1 MDKLRLIALY
11 DIYGK
16 LLTKNQAKMF
26 EQYYMCDLSL
36 REIATNEYV
45 TFQAVRSALKTAEKQ
60 LEKFENIIGMYKQ
73 NEILRKLEST
83 IKEENIQNVK
93 IYDLLEKLKEK

>member
-1 MDKLRLIALY
+1 MDKLKLIALY

-26 EQYYMCDLSL
+26 EMYYMCDLSL
-36 REIATNEYV
+36 REIAQNEYV

-60 LEKFENIIGMYKQ
+60 LEKFESVIHMYESK
-73 NEILRKLEST
+73 EDIRKLES
-83 IKEENIQNVK
+83 ILLAENVNNQE
-93 IYDLLEKLKEK
+93 IYDIIQKIK

>member
-1 MDKLRLIALY
+1 MDKLKLISLY

-26 EQYYMCDLSL
+26 ELYYMCDLSL
-36 REIATNEYV
+36 REIAQNEYV

-60 LEKFENIIGMYKQ
+60 LEKFESVIHMY
-73 NEILRKLEST
+73 EY
-83 IKEENIQNVK
+83 KEKIRELDSAISKENITNEK
-93 IYDLLEKLKEK
+93 IYEIIENLK

>member
-1 MDKLRLIALY
+1 MDKLRIISLY

-26 EQYYMCDLSL
+26 ELYYMCDLSL
-36 REIATNEYV
+36 REIAQNEYV

-60 LEKFENIIGMYKQ
+60 LEKFESMLHMNEYK
-73 NEILRKLEST
+73 KLAKQLEEAISKES
-83 IKEENIQNVK
+83 IKNKE
-93 IYDLLEKLKEK
+93 IYDILDKLN

>member
-26 EQYYMCDLSL
+26 EEYYMCDLSL
-36 REIATNEYV
+36 REIAQNEYV
-45 TFQAVRSALKTAEKQ
+45 TFQAVRSALKTAENQ
-60 LEKFENIIGMYKQ
+60 LEKFEEVVGMYKQ
-73 NEILRKLEST
+73 NEKIKELEST
-83 IKEENIQNVK
+83 LKDENIQSEK
-93 IYDLLEKLKEK
+93 IYEILEKLKEK